1 MTVHGFIDDDKKAI
15 DAYKKDHSK
24 EWLAILGSDDFDVIE
39 EDEMKENFNEVNLV
53 DVEE

>member
-15 DAYKKDHSK
+15 DNYKKEHSK
-24 EWLAILGSDDFDVIE
+24 EWLSILGSDDFDVIE
-39 EDEMKENFNEVNLV
+39 EDEMQENFKEINLV